1 MKVDNILKW
10 LMYWYE
16 SHCNR
21 DYRYGNIIDIYTVD
35 NPGWYI
41 TINLLGTTLEG
52 VTIDTELHDNSI
64 EEDVLY
70 YFKDGKLTP
79 VPSLIE
85 TKQDWYGYKI
95 NDNLYKASGDSLKLE
110 LLLLKFKELFDG
122 NNSDKK
128 IEHMESNKT
137 LNWLMSWY
145 ASHCN
150 GDWEHMYGV
159 TISTLDNPGWRVKI
173 ELTDT
178 KLENLSINRQT
189 YETSETDWYTFIIKD
204 QVFDATGDP
213 TKLEI
218 LIESFRGIVDQQD

>member
-1 MKVDNILKW
+1 MRTNNILTW
-10 LMYWYE
+10 LIEWYQFNCFSKSE
-16 SHCNR
+16 ETTR
-21 DYRYGNIIDIYTVD
+21 IFIDTVD
-35 NPGWYI
+35 NPGWFI

-52 VTIDTELHDNSI
+52 VNIDTERQDNSI

-70 YFKDGKLTP
+70 YFKDGQLTP

-85 TKQDWYGYKI
+85 TKQDWFFYGIKNNFY
-95 NDNLYKASGDSLKLE
+95 NASGDSLKLE
-110 LLLLKFKELFDG
+110 FLLLSFCELFDRK
-122 NNSDKK
+122 NSNEK
-128 IEHMESNKT
+128 IEHMEPSQS

-159 TISTLDNPGWRVKI
+159 IISTLDNPGWRVKI

-218 LIESFRGIVDQQD
+218 LIESFRGIVDQQN

>member
-1 MKVDNILKW
+1 MP
-10 LMYWYE
+10 
-16 SHCNR
+16 
-21 DYRYGNIIDIYTVD
+21 T
-35 NPGWYI
+35 
-41 TINLLGTTLEG
+41 
-52 VTIDTELHDNSI
+52 
-64 EEDVLY
+64 
-70 YFKDGKLTP
+70 
-79 VPSLIE
+79 PSLVE
-85 TKQDWYGYKI
+85 TKQDWFFCGVKNNFY
-95 NDNLYKASGDSLKLE
+95 NASGDYLKLE

-150 GDWEHMYGV
+150 GDWEHENQIK
-159 TISTLDNPGWRVKI
+159 ISTIDNPGWRVKI
-173 ELTDT
+173 DLVGTN
-178 KLENLSINRQT
+178 LENLTLDRQT

-204 QVFDATGDP
+204 QVVDATGDP